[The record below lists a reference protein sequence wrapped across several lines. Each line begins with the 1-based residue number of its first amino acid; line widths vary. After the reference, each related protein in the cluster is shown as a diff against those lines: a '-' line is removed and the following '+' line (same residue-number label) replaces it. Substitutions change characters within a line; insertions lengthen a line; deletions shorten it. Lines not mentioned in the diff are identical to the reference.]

1 MSKLDTLRN
10 ALDLFPAEKGLVPGR
25 SLDALRADARR
36 RLGRESA

>member
-10 ALDLFPAEKGLVPGR
+10 ALDLFPAEKGPVPGR

-36 RLGRESA
+36 RLGR